1 MKVLSLM
8 GALVAC
14 TPSIAIGATCEDT
27 FVKKGA
33 VIGGLKFTATVTVPD
48 LTPTSAIYQLR
59 GIALGRGYDVLSEE
73 AEDGSM
79 LMEQAQTGKARSF
92 PIIATATSAGRAG
105 TVSLQANLRGGMMT
119 KDEAAKGELCGML
132 NLIKGGKL
140 GLAAAAKGRGAVATA
155 GAPVK
160 ISALGLSQ
168 QLSKE
173 KERNVAAIPL
183 RYKGKSFTIDGSVD
197 YVRKDGDGYRVAYK
211 IMEPYEQ
218 AIRLPGQASFKTDIS
233 CIMAKGQAAYALT
246 LKPNKSVKLTG
257 TFAQY
262 RDYPPIIWFE
272 NCRPAG

>member
-1 MKVLSLM
+1 MRHLVSLAAFAFFVPS
-8 GALVAC
+8 GAL
-14 TPSIAIGATCEDT
+14 GATCEDT

-33 VIGGLKFTATVTVPD
+33 VIGGLKFTAMVTVAD
-48 LTPTSAIYQLR
+48 LTPSSAIYQLR
-59 GIALGRGYDVLSEE
+59 GIALGRGYDVLAEE
-73 AEDGSM
+73 AADGSM
-79 LMEQAQTGKARSF
+79 LIEQAQTGKARSF

-105 TVSLQANLRGGMMT
+105 TVTLQANLRGGMMT
-119 KDEAAKGELCGML
+119 KDEAAKAELCGML
-132 NLIKGGKL
+132 NLLKGGKA
-140 GLAAAAKGRGAVATA
+140 GLAAAAKGRTTVATA

-197 YVRKDGDGYRVAYK
+197 YVRKDGDSYRVAFK

-218 AIRLPGQASFKTDIS
+218 AIRLPGQADFKTDIS
-233 CIMAKGQAAYALT
+233 CLMAKGQAAYALT
-246 LKPNKSVKLTG
+246 LKPNKSIKLTG
-257 TFAQY
+257 TYSAY
-262 RDYPPIIWFE
+262 RDYPPIMWFD